1 MADDYFTK
9 AEKIKQ
15 KVRNLDW
22 EKKIKLLEKDFEDK
36 KFSKEEFLDKKR
48 QVYSEVLD
56 QMSEINQEK
65 MKLNKDHSAEPI
77 EDDYLSDEDLEIFQE
92 QLTPFQYMSLTK
104 DYLGEFDSQDIVFS
118 DDFRKFEN
126 LENFVHWECV
136 KKIEKLR
143 IHNNYFS
150 CEFMDKNELVIK
162 DIACLNE
169 LSKLE
174 ELVFDD
180 EGNLGDRIK
189 VDYFSS
195 KQLSNIKQ
203 LEIHGLWDLSFLQNS
218 FSDNHNIYETLE
230 IIKNDLKTL
239 ERAVY
244 SGSIEATT
252 STNEQSNIELD
263 SNSED
268 VLTRHLLKLSEVED
282 QFRQLTN
289 KFEEIN
295 FKLDKLSN
303 RLSKIQADNQI
314 RFQDIES
321 AITSGAITTQLSSK
335 PKTDSKSEILPG
347 SSQPQDLGSI
357 SYKDTETSE
366 TSQQIQSVN
375 TTATVLTE
383 TFQAEEKILPQELS
397 PKKQY
402 EFATSFL
409 KVGDYSTAERAF
421 REFVLSNSEHELA
434 GSAQYWYAETFRI
447 RQLYTDAASAY
458 LEGYQKYPK
467 GNKAP
472 INLLKLGV
480 SMVQIGE
487 KDQGCKMIN
496 GVELQYP
503 KANQS
508 VIQKAKY
515 ESKKFECIKE
525 DS

>member
-1 MADDYFTK
+1 MRFT
-9 AEKIKQ
+9 
-15 KVRNLDW
+15 
-22 EKKIKLLEKDFEDK
+22 
-36 KFSKEEFLDKKR
+36 
-48 QVYSEVLD
+48 
-56 QMSEINQEK
+56 
-65 MKLNKDHSAEPI
+65 
-77 EDDYLSDEDLEIFQE
+77 
-92 QLTPFQYMSLTK
+92 
-104 DYLGEFDSQDIVFS
+104 
-118 DDFRKFEN
+118 
-126 LENFVHWECV
+126 
-136 KKIEKLR
+136 
-143 IHNNYFS
+143 
-150 CEFMDKNELVIK
+150 
-162 DIACLNE
+162 
-169 LSKLE
+169 SKLII
-174 ELVFDD
+174 LILF
-180 EGNLGDRIK
+180 
-189 VDYFSS
+189 Y
-195 KQLSNIKQ
+195 
-203 LEIHGLWDLSFLQNS
+203 LSFLQNS

-244 SGSIEATT
+244 SGSIEVK
-252 STNEQSNIELD
+252 SSSIEQSNIELD

-321 AITSGAITTQLSSK
+321 AISSGEITTQLSSK
-335 PKTDSKSEILPG
+335 PKTDTKSEILPG

-366 TSQQIQSVN
+366 TSQQIESVD
-375 TTATVLTE
+375 TTATVVTE
-383 TFQAEEKILPQELS
+383 TFQAEEKILPQDLS

-421 REFVLSNSEHELA
+421 REFVLDNSEHELA

>member
-1 MADDYFTK
+1 MRFT
-9 AEKIKQ
+9 
-15 KVRNLDW
+15 
-22 EKKIKLLEKDFEDK
+22 
-36 KFSKEEFLDKKR
+36 
-48 QVYSEVLD
+48 
-56 QMSEINQEK
+56 
-65 MKLNKDHSAEPI
+65 
-77 EDDYLSDEDLEIFQE
+77 
-92 QLTPFQYMSLTK
+92 
-104 DYLGEFDSQDIVFS
+104 
-118 DDFRKFEN
+118 
-126 LENFVHWECV
+126 
-136 KKIEKLR
+136 
-143 IHNNYFS
+143 
-150 CEFMDKNELVIK
+150 
-162 DIACLNE
+162 
-169 LSKLE
+169 SKLII
-174 ELVFDD
+174 LILF
-180 EGNLGDRIK
+180 
-189 VDYFSS
+189 Y
-195 KQLSNIKQ
+195 
-203 LEIHGLWDLSFLQNS
+203 LSFLQNS

-244 SGSIEATT
+244 SGSIEVKT
-252 STNEQSNIELD
+252 SSNEQSNIELD

-321 AITSGAITTQLSSK
+321 AISSGEVTTQLSSK
-335 PKTDSKSEILPG
+335 PKTDTKSEILPG

-366 TSQQIQSVN
+366 TSQQIQSVD
-375 TTATVLTE
+375 TTAAVVTE
-383 TFQAEEKILPQELS
+383 TFQAEEKILPQDLS
-397 PKKQY
+397 PKKKY

-421 REFVLSNSEHELA
+421 REFVLDNSEHELA

-487 KDQGCKMIN
+487 KSCGNIFSS
-496 GVELQYP
+496 
-503 KANQS
+503 A
-508 VIQKAKY
+508 
-515 ESKKFECIKE
+515 
-525 DS
+525 